1 MSVQEIFEIAALV
14 LLAGIFW
21 KLREMVD
28 TMRAIATKTWE
39 TSGVQANNIFDIAH
53 HLNGL
58 VGLAGIQKERLESIQ
73 NVLSEIRE
81 RLAG

>member
-21 KLREMVD
+21 KVREVVD
-28 TMRAIATKTWE
+28 TMWVIAAKTRE
-39 TSGVQANNIFDIAH
+39 TGGVQANNIFDIER

-58 VGLAGIQKERLESIQ
+58 VGIAGIQIEHLESIR

-81 RLAG
+81 RR

>member
-1 MSVQEIFEIAALV
+1 MSVQEIFEIAALI

-21 KLREMVD
+21 KLNEVIN
-28 TMRAIATKTWE
+28 TMRAIASKTWE
-39 TSGVQANNIFDIAH
+39 TSGIQANNVFDIER

-73 NVLSEIRE
+73 SVLSEIRE
-81 RLAG
+81 RR